1 MDWMNI
7 AFIIIIIVFII
18 GGFKRAIEL
27 KDKPDEDDENVYAA
41 QPPQPAAA
49 EEETLQPPDGY
60 LIYHGSQ
67 LNIPR
72 NDVHEIL
79 MKHCPYYEPLLPH
92 LKTKFIIRIM
102 RFMETKIFLLPKE
115 TRYREMP
122 VLTSAAAIQLTFGL
136 DHFLLPWYQFIVIH
150 EEEYFAKDSF
160 RILEGN
166 VEGNSITV
174 AWNYLL
180 NGFKNAADGCNVGL
194 HEMAHALW
202 FQHVIAGQGRADK
215 FRLHFDEVMNEGKEI
230 YQSKEKAQPLFSDYA
245 YTNLQEL
252 WAESMELFF
261 EKPQEFQAFYPD
273 LFECLKELIQ
283 QNPLQPE
290 NPVLE

>member
-27 KDKPDEDDENVYAA
+27 KDKPDEDDENAYAA

-102 RFMETKIFLLPKE
+102 RFMETKIFLLPDEVKGFKVQDRVYTAVE
-115 TRYREMP
+115 YGDPDEKPR
-122 VLTSAAAIQLTFGL
+122 
-136 DHFLLPWYQFIVIH
+136 HFLLTLAEGELNLYQ
-150 EEEYFAKDSF
+150 Y
-160 RILEGN
+160 
-166 VEGNSITV
+166 
-174 AWNYLL
+174 
-180 NGFKNAADGCNVGL
+180 
-194 HEMAHALW
+194 
-202 FQHVIAGQGRADK
+202 
-215 FRLHFDEVMNEGKEI
+215 FRL
-230 YQSKEKAQPLFSDYA
+230 SK
-245 YTNLQEL
+245 
-252 WAESMELFF
+252 
-261 EKPQEFQAFYPD
+261 D
-273 LFECLKELIQ
+273 LYVGTGTGQRPATQL
-283 QNPLQPE
+283 PPR
-290 NPVLE
+290 VRR